1 MKTTYIISA
10 LIFVLF
16 IALAATV
23 EAQIPKEGTISL
35 TAVYAG
41 TYKSVGLGPERYY
54 MTYEHTGVLM
64 SDTGEG
70 ILHNATIHCL
80 GGHSSV
86 NGNYDNDSGLCT
98 ATCPDGDKA
107 FFTYTAAGNDLK
119 GGKQTSTYV
128 GGTGKLAGLMGS
140 TEVTRFVLRSSGP
153 PGTPYQGPY
162 QGMSK
167 AKGQY
172 KLP

>member
-1 MKTTYIISA
+1 MKTISVA
-10 LIFVLF
+10 SVVILVLSFVF
-16 IALAATV
+16 TTTV

-54 MTYEHTGVLM
+54 MTYEHTGVLIN
-64 SDTGEG
+64 DAGEG

-80 GGHSSV
+80 GGHSSM
-86 NGNYDNDSGLCT
+86 NGNYDNDSGFCT

-119 GGKQTSTYV
+119 GGKQISTYV
-128 GGTGKLAGLMGS
+128 GGTGKLAGLKGS

-153 PGTPYQGPY
+153 PGSPYQGPY